1 MGIDKLFWHLSRF
14 LFYSLAF
21 KVLLFDNKLDRQY
34 SALSRARSRSHRRE
48 TVGIVLTWYTDTPR
62 LTHDFRFD
70 SGYFRLPVLIG
81 SSLYVF
87 RFVTMLCATHALCRC
102 HCSFFMLSLTH
113 MQSFYQVNAH
123 ILFIKRHGSYD
134 YL

>member
-1 MGIDKLFWHLSRF
+1 MGIDKFFWHLSRF
-14 LFYSLAF
+14 LFYSLAI
-21 KVLLFDNKLDRQY
+21 KVLLFDNKLDWQY

-48 TVGIVLTWYTDTPR
+48 TVGIVLAWHMDTLR

-81 SSLYVF
+81 SLLYVF
-87 RFVTMLCATHALCRC
+87 RFVTMLCATHALCRR

-113 MQSFYQVNAH
+113 MQSFYQVNA
-123 ILFIKRHGSYD
+123 YM
-134 YL
+134 YLVH